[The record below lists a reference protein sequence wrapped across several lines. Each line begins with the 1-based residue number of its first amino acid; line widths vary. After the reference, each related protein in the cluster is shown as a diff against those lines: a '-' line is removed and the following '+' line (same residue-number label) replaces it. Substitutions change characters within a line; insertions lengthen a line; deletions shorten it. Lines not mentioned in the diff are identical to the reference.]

1 MPKVPVEFR
10 ILEEPVA
17 AEAEPLPERARL
29 DAMLPLLRVLD
40 DQVAA
45 IAVRRNGP
53 AASCAKG
60 CSACCRIQPVPVT
73 PVEAYDLALLVAEM
87 PEPRRS
93 RVLSRF
99 AECAGRLE
107 AAGLARMYLEGR
119 RAASEGEAEANA
131 RKYLD
136 LGLVCPFLED
146 DSCSIY
152 ERRPF
157 TCREYFV
164 TSPKELCA
172 DPLANAV
179 QTVPMILSGAR
190 AALMAAA
197 GLAGTGGFVF
207 PLVLALA
214 YAGEHREE
222 LQRVYP
228 GTEVFSRALKAFLT
242 SNPRFGQ

>member
-1 MPKVPVEFR
+1 MEFHVLNER
-10 ILEEPVA
+10 VA

-29 DAMLPLLRVLD
+29 DEALPLLRVLD

-45 IAVRRNGP
+45 IAVRRNGVTP
-53 AASCAKG
+53 TCAKG
-60 CSACCRIQPVPVT
+60 CSACCRIQPVPVA
-73 PVEAYDLALLVAEM
+73 PAEAYDLALLVAEL

-99 AECAGRLE
+99 AECVRQLE
-107 AAGLARMYLEGR
+107 AAGLTRVYLEGR
-119 RAASEGEAEANA
+119 RASSTAEAQANA

-164 TSPKELCA
+164 TTPKELCG

-179 QTVPMILSGAR
+179 KTVPMILSGVR
-190 AALMAAA
+190 AVLTAAA
-197 GLAGTGGFVF
+197 GLATTGGFVF
-207 PLVLALA
+207 PLVLALLYVDEHRAELQHA
-214 YAGEHREE
+214 YAGPDVHNRT
-222 LQRVYP
+222 L
-228 GTEVFSRALKAFLT
+228 SAFLT
-242 SNPRFGQ
+242 SNRPSAR